1 MRVLQEIHVLLQDS
15 FTFCCA
21 SQRQRCTVHIIEVQ
35 TLFYNLWMWTRMRLY
50 SHGESDISP
59 VSDLH
64 CRPCQADETYSQY
77 TRIVVSLCIQLERIQ
92 LIVKRNV
99 FWAWMV
105 VKTWWVT
112 EPPSKQPQKKHLKC
126 LYIFICHSFSLVW
139 MLCMSQISLQSWNE
153 SCLQR
158 LSRWTW
164 TAVFSL
170 LLLDMRLSSH
180 CLFWIPLHLI
190 STC

>member
-112 EPPSKQPQKKHLKC
+112 EPPSKQPQKNTLSAC
-126 LYIFICHSFSLVW
+126 TSLFAIASAWFECFAWVRFLYNLEMSLV
-139 MLCMSQISLQSWNE
+139 CRDCHGE
-153 SCLQR
+153 PE
-158 LSRWTW
+158 
-164 TAVFSL
+164 
-170 LLLDMRLSSH
+170 
-180 CLFWIPLHLI
+180 PLY
-190 STC
+190 SVCCC